1 MIKISN
7 LTKIYRSGKDSKKA
21 VDDLTFSVKRGEI
34 FGLIGPN
41 GAGKTTTIKLILG
54 LLKPDNGKIYISG
67 VENKNVD
74 IKKIIGY
81 LPENP
86 VFPSY
91 LNGFEFLDYMGSL
104 YKIEPKLL
112 KNRIKEVSELS
123 GISQFAKKRIST
135 YSKGMVQRLFFAQA
149 LINNPEILILDEPTN
164 GLDPT
169 GIIEFR
175 NIVLNLKK
183 DNKTIMISSH
193 NLTELEKVCDRV
205 GFLRD
210 GEIRKM
216 AEISEL
222 QNRKEMEIRL
232 SEITQKLIEK
242 LKEEGIQFSI
252 ENEKLFFEKIEE
264 ERVPLIIR
272 LIDESGAKI
281 KSINMRQESL
291 EELYLKLVKE
301 GK

>member
-1 MIKISN
+1 
-7 LTKIYRSGKDSKKA
+7 
-21 VDDLTFSVKRGEI
+21 
-34 FGLIGPN
+34 
-41 GAGKTTTIKLILG
+41 
-54 LLKPDNGKIYISG
+54 
-67 VENKNVD
+67 
-74 IKKIIGY
+74 
-81 LPENP
+81 
-86 VFPSY
+86 
-91 LNGFEFLDYMGSL
+91 
-104 YKIEPKLL
+104 
-112 KNRIKEVSELS
+112 
-123 GISQFAKKRIST
+123 
-135 YSKGMVQRLFFAQA
+135 MVQRLFLAQA
-149 LINNPEILILDEPTN
+149 LINSPEILILDEPTN

-222 QNRKEMEIRL
+222 KNRKEMKICL

-242 LKEEGIQFSI
+242 LKEVGIQFSI
-252 ENEKLFFEKIEE
+252 ENEKLFLEKVEE